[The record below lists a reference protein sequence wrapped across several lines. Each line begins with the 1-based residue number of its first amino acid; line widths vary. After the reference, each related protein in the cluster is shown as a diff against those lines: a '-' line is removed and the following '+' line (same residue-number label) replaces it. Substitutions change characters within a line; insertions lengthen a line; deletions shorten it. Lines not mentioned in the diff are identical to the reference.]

1 MIQFLYFKNF
11 EKYELRKIRVSV
23 KNKTMNKTTL
33 SPIIAGTM
41 NWEFG
46 IKPNIKEMLN
56 MIHVCLENKI
66 TTFDHADIYGSYT
79 TDFGKAF
86 SSSKIAREKYSY
98 PKWDSNA
105 G

>member
-1 MIQFLYFKNF
+1 M
-11 EKYELRKIRVSV
+11 
-23 KNKTMNKTTL
+23 MNKTTL

-66 TTFDHADIYGSYT
+66 PPLTMPIFTVLTPLKVFR
-79 TDFGKAF
+79 KAF
-86 SSSKIAREKYSY
+86 ASSKIARKKCS
-98 PKWDSNA
+98 
-105 G
+105 